1 MKATRI
7 VAELTAD
14 EITRLLALEPNATCG
29 FVRVTYVAK
38 QAIAAGGL
46 PTPFA
51 EGRPLGSALYFL
63 VRPEARVRLLRVRND
78 RPWPT
83 ARSPQAAFREQ
94 VRG

>member
-14 EITRLLALEPNATCG
+14 EITRLLALEPNATFG

-63 VRPEARVRLLRVRND
+63 VRPEAPVRLPP
-78 RPWPT
+78 RP
-83 ARSPQAAFREQ
+83 E
-94 VRG
+94 